1 MEKDVDSL
9 FEKARKNAFEISK
22 VISKDPEIAGA
33 ALLLCYMG
41 LAETCGKDPAGVL
54 RAGANTLID
63 KSLDI
68 ELGKDYLNP
77 SKN

>member
-1 MEKDVDSL
+1 MGKDEDLL
-9 FEKARKNAFEISK
+9 FEKARVKAIEISK
-22 VISKDPEIAGA
+22 VLGKDPEVAGA

-41 LAETCGKDPAGVL
+41 LSETCAKDAAGFL

-68 ELGKDYLNP
+68 ELRTDYLSP